1 MTNKLKRD
9 QLPARKA
16 KNWRASFQEE
26 EKHTLNLKVPKIILE
41 KPTYL
46 ALTGENE
53 NRVRLYLGLDTEKNN
68 GKYTLC
74 VFAVSAFLL
83 GSGDVYAD
91 YETPVFK
98 LSPQNEDYSN
108 NLSEVLESI
117 KLYRQWR
124 NGELDP
130 DEPGADVRQYIYPNA
145 YLMTKFEL
153 HEIFVTQNMDEAL
166 IDFGISKTMSAMIR
180 PKPPK
185 KSNVLLKS
193 AGIVE
198 DGDDDDDDSFDDML
212 PCPPACDPRSV
223 FNP

>member
-26 EKHTLNLKVPKIILE
+26 ENHTFNLKVPKIFF
-41 KPTYL
+41 KKSTYL
-46 ALTGENE
+46 ALAGENE
-53 NRVRLYLGLDTEKNN
+53 NRIRLYLGLDTEKKD

-74 VFAVSAFLL
+74 VFAVSAFLM

-98 LSPQNEDYSN
+98 LTPQNEDYSN
-108 NLSEVLESI
+108 KLKEVLKSI

-124 NGELDP
+124 SGELDP
-130 DEPGADVRQYIYPNA
+130 DGPGADVRQYIYPNA

-153 HEIFVTQNMDEAL
+153 HEIFVTQNSEEAL
-166 IDFGISKTMSAMIR
+166 IDFGISKTMSAMVR
-180 PKPPK
+180 PKRQK
-185 KSNVLLKS
+185 KANVLLKS
-193 AGIVE
+193 ASIAE
-198 DGDDDDDDSFDDML
+198 DGEDDDSFNDML

>member
-16 KNWRASFQEE
+16 KSWRASFQEE
-26 EKHTLNLKVPKIILE
+26 EKHSLNLKVPKIILA
-41 KPTYL
+41 KSTYL

-53 NRVRLYLGLDTEKNN
+53 NRVRLYLGLDTEKKN
-68 GKYTLC
+68 GKHALC
-74 VFAVSAFLL
+74 VFAVSAFLM

-91 YETPVFK
+91 YETPVYK
-98 LSPQNEDYSN
+98 LTPKNEDYSN
-108 NLSEVLESI
+108 NLNEVLESI

-124 NGELDP
+124 SGEIDS

-153 HEIFVTQNMDEAL
+153 HEIFVTQNKDEAS
-166 IDFGISKTMSAMIR
+166 IDFGISKTMSAMIS
-180 PKPPK
+180 PGTSV

-193 AGIVE
+193 ASTVE
-198 DGDDDDDDSFDDML
+198 DGGDDDDTFDDML
-212 PCPPACDPRSV
+212 PCPPACDPRSI